1 MPMKK
6 RWVQLIAFLL
16 LAWLAVSCANRSL
29 TETAMVEVTRVVTET
44 VVEEGEAVVATY
56 AVDKVE
62 APVAEEVPAERDE
75 TAFAAATPLAAATV
89 LNAPSRPVQ
98 RLIIK
103 DGVMTLVVTDTD
115 TAVDKAIQT
124 ADMMGGYI
132 ISQSVYNDEAGY
144 RYATLKLAVPVDRF
158 EEALRAFRG
167 LGTVTNEAVSG
178 TDVTD
183 EFVDLNSRLT
193 NLEATRDR
201 LRSFLEEAQTVE
213 ETLTVNEQLKQV
225 EEEIAVI
232 QGRINYLADRSAFST
247 ITLTINP
254 LVPTPTPSPTP
265 TMTPTPTAPP
275 LPTPQVWRPGDTA
288 KVAAVELQESVQGMA
303 DFTIY
308 YGIVCG
314 PWLVLMLLV
323 GYGIWQVIRRLDGQV
338 TLLRQESTEP
348 AQNMNDTGGH
358 EDEAA

>member
-1 MPMKK
+1 MKK
-6 RWVQLIAFLL
+6 KWSHWVAFLL
-16 LAWLAVSCANRSL
+16 LALLAASCASQPL
-29 TETAMVEVTRVVTET
+29 TESVMVEVTRVVTET
-44 VVEEGEAVVATY
+44 VVEEGEVVMVTSVAD
-56 AVDKVE
+56 AVE
-62 APVAEEVPAERDE
+62 APAAEEPPAD
-75 TAFAAATPLAAATV
+75 AAESVSVVATPLATAAV
-89 LNAPSRPVQ
+89 VNAPSRPVQ

-132 ISQSVYNDEAGY
+132 INQSVYNDEAGY

-201 LRSFLEEAQTVE
+201 LRAFLEEAQTVE

-254 LVPTPTPSPTP
+254 FVPTPTPSPTP
-265 TMTPTPTAPP
+265 TMTPTPTATP

-288 KVAAVELQESVQGMA
+288 KVAAVELQESMQGVA
-303 DFTIY
+303 DFSIY

-314 PWLVLMLLV
+314 PWLALVLLV
-323 GYGIWQVIRRLDGQV
+323 GYGIWRVIRRLDGQV
-338 TLLRQESTEP
+338 TLLRQESVEP
-348 AQNMNDTGGH
+348 VQNMDETGGH

>member
-1 MPMKK
+1 MKK
-6 RWVQLIAFLL
+6 RWSYWVAFLL
-16 LAWLAVSCANRSL
+16 LTLLAASCADQPL
-29 TETAMVEVTRVVTET
+29 TEEVMVEVTRVVTET
-44 VVEEGEAVVATY
+44 VVEEGAVVIVT
-56 AVDKVE
+56 AVADAVE
-62 APVAEEVPAERDE
+62 APAEEAPISVDE
-75 TAFAAATPLAAATV
+75 AAPVVATPLATAAV
-89 LNAPSRPVQ
+89 VNAPSRPVQ

-132 ISQSVYNDEAGY
+132 INQSVYNDEAGY

-254 LVPTPTPSPTP
+254 FVPTPTPSPTP
-265 TMTPTPTAPP
+265 TMTPTPTATP

-288 KVAAVELQESVQGMA
+288 KVAAVELQESFQGVA
-303 DFTIY
+303 DFSIY

-314 PWLVLMLLV
+314 PWLALVLLV
-323 GYGIWQVIRRLDGQV
+323 VYGIWRVIRRLDGRV
-338 TLLRQESTEP
+338 TLLRQESAELV
-348 AQNMNDTGGH
+348 QNMDETGGH